1 MIINPKV
8 AIEQGWIK
16 NVPEHC
22 IQPNAIDFTV
32 DRLFTI
38 EMGHPFVI
46 IEGPNGK
53 ATEKKMRG
61 NNELEPYAL
70 AKNTYSTP
78 VWYLPA
84 GVYDGMSDMYVDLP
98 EGVAARLIIRSTF
111 NRNGCLL
118 SAGLYD
124 SGFQGNIGFALH
136 INGDTGATVGKG
148 TRVGQIIF
156 EKSEDSGIMY
166 AGGYN
171 TADGQHWADKGTAK

>member
-22 IQPNAIDFTV
+22 IQPNAIDFVIDDVYQINTTCPFT
-32 DRLFTI
+32 LF
-38 EMGHPFVI
+38 ED
-46 IEGPNGK
+46 EQGK
-53 ATEKKMRG
+53 AAKKEMRPCDKVSLTKFSLSDDTNFFG
-61 NNELEPYAL
+61 WHLQE
-70 AKNTYSTP
+70 
-78 VWYLPA
+78 
-84 GVYDGMSDMYVDLP
+84 GVYDIMSNMHVNIP

-124 SGFQGNIGFALH
+124 QGFSGSIGAALHVSGNIR
-136 INGDTGATVGKG
+136 INQGV
-148 TRVGQIIF
+148 RVGQIIF
-156 EKSEDSGIMY
+156 EQAENSGILY

-171 TADGQHWADKGTAK
+171 TKPGQHWTDKGV